1 MEELVYNNLLTYL
14 NTNEYPNNFNQIQ
27 QNKLKTQSKHYHVQ
41 HDLLYKKNRNNTDNL
56 IRVLRKFEVG
66 PALYMFH
73 NDPTAAH
80 TSKEK
85 MMEKLKKRFYWPQ
98 MFEDIRKYT
107 QSCDECQRR
116 GRTSRIEPL
125 HPIPIGQPFHRIGID
140 YVGPLPPS
148 SKGNKYIIVAMDYLT
163 KWPEAKPVRNADA
176 KSTVKFIY
184 EDIICRHG
192 CPGEILTDRG
202 THFNNQLLHELLQ
215 KFEVPHRM
223 STPYHPQ
230 TNGLVERF
238 NRTLIE
244 ALAKTTTSHIKN
256 WDQYIAP
263 ILFAYRTNE
272 HSVTKMSPFF
282 LVYGR
287 DAKLPM
293 DSTKMEEESI
303 LLNHVE
309 KQLDHLPIVRN
320 TVRQQLQIE
329 QQKQK
334 DRHDKKL
341 KRLILYHIGDKV
353 LYFEAAKDKTHTGK
367 LDPKWKGPY
376 YIHDIIGNGAYKIRQ
391 LDGRLLKAPV
401 NRSLLQ
407 KYINRDD

>member
-1 MEELVYNNLLTYL
+1 
-14 NTNEYPNNFNQIQ
+14 
-27 QNKLKTQSKHYHVQ
+27 
-41 HDLLYKKNRNNTDNL
+41 
-56 IRVLRKFEVG
+56 
-66 PALYMFH
+66 
-73 NDPTAAH
+73 
-80 TSKEK
+80 
-85 MMEKLKKRFYWPQ
+85 
-98 MFEDIRKYT
+98 
-107 QSCDECQRR
+107 
-116 GRTSRIEPL
+116 
-125 HPIPIGQPFHRIGID
+125 
-140 YVGPLPPS
+140 
-148 SKGNKYIIVAMDYLT
+148 
-163 KWPEAKPVRNADA
+163 
-176 KSTVKFIY
+176 
-184 EDIICRHG
+184 
-192 CPGEILTDRG
+192 
-202 THFNNQLLHELLQ
+202 
-215 KFEVPHRM
+215 M

-244 ALAKTTTSHIKN
+244 ALAKTATDHIRN

-272 HSVTKMSPFF
+272 HSVTKISPFF

-293 DSTKMEEESI
+293 DSTKMEEEPI

-309 KQLDHLPIVRN
+309 KQLDHLPIIRN
-320 TVRQQLQIE
+320 TVQKQLQIE

-341 KRLILYHIGDKV
+341 KRLISYHIGDKV

-391 LDGRLLKAPV
+391 LDERLLKAPV
-401 NRSLLQ
+401 NGSLLK
-407 KYINRDD
+407 KYISRDD